1 MDRTVSERNKQ
12 YEEEFMKLK
21 EATSDNVIS
30 VRNPNVMQR
39 PAIGQ
44 FD

>member
-1 MDRTVSERNKQ
+1 MLPSVQGGQHIGIIMTNANKNNTKQ
-12 YEEEFMKLK
+12 
-21 EATSDNVIS
+21 T
-30 VRNPNVMQR
+30 VMQR